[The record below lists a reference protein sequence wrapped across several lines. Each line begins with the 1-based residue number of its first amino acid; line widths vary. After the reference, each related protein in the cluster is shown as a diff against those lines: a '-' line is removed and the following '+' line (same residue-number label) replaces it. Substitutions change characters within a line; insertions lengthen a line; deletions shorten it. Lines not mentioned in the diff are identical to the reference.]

1 MDIQSS
7 ATAWKWQVVYSFL
20 LCSWGWVSGQIAFS
34 VGEETE
40 PGSVVGNV
48 AQILGINPA
57 DISKRRLHLG
67 SERSRGHFS
76 LNPANGD
83 LTVKERIDRE
93 SLCGSSSTCVLPIE
107 IVAENPLELYSLEIE
122 IIDINDNSPIF
133 SVSDHIIKITE
144 LLTNPGVRFPLE
156 IAYDPDV
163 GKNGINQYK
172 LSPTPYFSLSLK
184 SRMDGTLIPELVLE
198 TVLDREEKEEHRLIL
213 TALDGG
219 EPPRSGSCHITV
231 NVLDINDNPPVFEKS
246 NVKVKLLENPKL
258 NTVLTTLNATDLD
271 EGRNGEIEYYFDSH
285 TSESAKELFYLDSQT
300 GEIYIKGIVDYEE
313 SHFHELSIRAKDKGV
328 PEMEG
333 QCQLQV
339 VVEDANDNPPEII
352 LTSTSTDV
360 PENAA
365 LETAVAFFTVKDK
378 DSGKNGEVT
387 LTLSPNLPFKIKPLK
402 NHYSLVTDQLLDREK
417 ISQYVI
423 QMTAKDLGSP
433 TLQTH
438 VAFSLNISD
447 INDNPPLFLQANYD
461 AILHENKEPGSFL
474 CAVSAFDSD
483 EGINAELTYSIVNSN
498 IDVFSVSSFVYIDPK
513 NGNVYSQRAF
523 DYENIQVF
531 KITVRVE
538 DSGSPKLFSNATVS
552 IFILDVNDNYPTL
565 LYPKYTRELII
576 DERIPNSASPGYLV
590 TKLSAVDL
598 DSGHNAWLLFSLV
611 DDTDTTL
618 FKVSAHTG
626 EIRTIRE
633 LQETDY
639 KEQRL
644 VTSIS
649 DHGEPPLST
658 TVIILVNVIENTEEK
673 NPKPQDFL
681 TNSKPASDLTLYLI
695 VSLVAISL
703 VSLITFI
710 ILIVKCLNKATY
722 GNSSVCCF
730 TSRSYS
736 DQYAD
741 QYKPTLYLN
750 TDGTLKYMEVR
761 MVPTDLQG
769 QCYQNCFQTAAET
782 PNVSIMKAQPFPQL
796 NDSVNENKGCVDTN
810 CLNDTQQQ
818 AQPNADWRFSQAAQ
832 KPGPSGTQPT
842 EEAGVWPNNQFETER
857 LQAMILASANE
868 AAEGTSGLGGGTGT
882 MGLSARYGPQ
892 FTLQHVP
899 DYRQNVYIPGSTLTP
914 TNGGGKRE
922 GKGNKKKSSK
932 KDKK

>member
-20 LCSWGWVSGQIAFS
+20 LCSWGWVSGQIIFS

-40 PGSVVGNV
+40 QGSLVGNV
-48 AQILGINPA
+48 AQVLGINLV

-67 SERSRGHFS
+67 SERNRKHFA

-93 SLCGSSSTCVLPIE
+93 SLCGSSSACVLPIE

-122 IIDINDNSPIF
+122 IIDINDNSPTF
-133 SVSDHIIKITE
+133 SVSEHIINITE
-144 LLTNPGVRFPLE
+144 LLSSPGVRFPLE

-163 GKNGINQYK
+163 GKNGISQYK
-172 LSPTPYFSLSLK
+172 INPTPHFSLSVK
-184 SRMDGTLIPELVLE
+184 NRKDGTLIPELVLE
-198 TVLDREEKEEHRLIL
+198 TVLDREEKGEHRLVL

-246 NVKVKLLENPKL
+246 NYKIKLLENPKL

-285 TSESAKELFYLDSQT
+285 TSESAKELFYLNSQT
-300 GEIYIKGIVDYEE
+300 GEIYIKGILDYEE
-313 SHFHELSIRAKDKGV
+313 SNFHELSIRAKDKGV
-328 PEMEG
+328 PKMEG
-333 QCQLQV
+333 QCLLQV
-339 VVEDANDNPPEII
+339 EVEDANDNPPEII

-447 INDNPPLFLQANYD
+447 INDNPPLFLQASYD

-474 CAVSAFDSD
+474 CVVSAFDSD
-483 EGINAELTYSIVNSN
+483 EGVNAELTYSIVNSN
-498 IDVFSVSSFVYIDPK
+498 IDVFSVSSLVYIDPK

-618 FKVSAHTG
+618 FKVSAYTG

-658 TVIILVNVIENTEEK
+658 TVIILVNVIESTEEK

-681 TNSKPASDLTLYLI
+681 TNSKPATDLTLYLI

-710 ILIVKCLNKATY
+710 ILIVKCLNNATY

-761 MVPTDLQG
+761 MVPTDPQG

-782 PNVSIMKAQPFPQL
+782 PNVSIMKAQHFPQL

-810 CLNDTQQQ
+810 CLNDTQQVSV
-818 AQPNADWRFSQAAQ
+818 FVYS
-832 KPGPSGTQPT
+832 
-842 EEAGVWPNNQFETER
+842 
-857 LQAMILASANE
+857 LIL
-868 AAEGTSGLGGGTGT
+868 
-882 MGLSARYGPQ
+882 
-892 FTLQHVP
+892 
-899 DYRQNVYIPGSTLTP
+899 
-914 TNGGGKRE
+914 
-922 GKGNKKKSSK
+922 
-932 KDKK
+932 

>member
-1 MDIQSS
+1 MDIKSS

-20 LCSWGWVSGQIAFS
+20 LCGWGWVSGQIVFS

-48 AQILGINPA
+48 AQVLGINLA
-57 DISKRRLHLG
+57 DIAKRRLHLG
-67 SERSRGHFS
+67 SERSRRHFA

-107 IVAENPLELYSLEIE
+107 IVAENPLELYSLDIE
-122 IIDINDNSPIF
+122 IIDINDNSPTF
-133 SVSDHIIKITE
+133 SVNDHIIKITE
-144 LLTNPGVRFPLE
+144 LLTSPGVRFPLE
-156 IAYDPDV
+156 IAHDADV
-163 GKNGINQYK
+163 GKNGISQYK
-172 LSPTPYFSLSLK
+172 LNPTPYFSLSVK
-184 SRMDGTLIPELVLE
+184 NRMDGTLIPELVLE

-213 TALDGG
+213 TVLDGG

-231 NVLDINDNPPVFEKS
+231 NVLDINDNPPVFDKA
-246 NVKVKLLENPKL
+246 NHKVELLENPKL

-285 TSESAKELFYLDSQT
+285 TSESAKELFHLNPQT
-300 GEIYIKGIVDYEE
+300 GEIYIIGIVDYEE
-313 SHFHELSIRAKDKGV
+313 SRFHELSIRARDKGV

-333 QCQLQV
+333 QCLLQV

-365 LETAVAFFTVKDK
+365 LETAVVFFTLRDR

-387 LTLSPNLPFKIKPLK
+387 LILSPNLPFKIKPLK

-417 ISQYVI
+417 ISQYDI

-433 TLQTH
+433 TLQTQ
-438 VAFSLNISD
+438 VTFSLNISD
-447 INDNPPLFLQANYD
+447 INDNAPVFLQANYN
-461 AILHENKEPGSFL
+461 AIIHENKDPGSFL
-474 CAVSAFDSD
+474 CTVSAFDSD
-483 EGINAELTYSIVNSN
+483 EGVNAELTYSLVDSK
-498 IDVFSVSSFVYIDPK
+498 IDVFSISSLVYIDPK
-513 NGNVYSQRAF
+513 SGNIYSQRAF

-531 KITVRVE
+531 QITVRAE
-538 DSGSPKLFSNATVS
+538 DSGFPKLFSNATVS
-552 IFILDVNDNYPTL
+552 VFVLDVNDNYPTL
-565 LYPKYTRELII
+565 LYPKYSRELII
-576 DERIPNSASPGYLV
+576 DERIPNSASAGYLV
-590 TKLSAVDL
+590 TKISAVDL

-618 FKVSAHTG
+618 FKVSAYTG
-626 EIRTIRE
+626 EVRTIRE

-644 VTSIS
+644 VISIS
-649 DHGEPPLST
+649 DHGEPTLST
-658 TVIILVNVIENTEEK
+658 TVIILVNIIENAEEK
-673 NPKPQDFL
+673 NPKAQDFL
-681 TNSKPASDLTLYLI
+681 TNSKPSSDLTLYLI

-710 ILIVKCLNKATY
+710 ILIVKCLNKESY
-722 GNSSVCCF
+722 GNSSLCCF
-730 TSRSYS
+730 TSRSHS
-736 DQYAD
+736 DQYVD

-761 MVPTDLQG
+761 MVPTEPQG

-782 PNVSIMKAQPFPQL
+782 PNVSIMKAQHFPQL
-796 NDSVNENKGCVDTN
+796 NDSVSGNKGCTDTN
-810 CLNDTQQQ
+810 WLNDTQQQ

-832 KPGPSGTQPT
+832 KPGPSGAQPT

-914 TNGGGKRE
+914 TNGAGKRE